1 MTEERFKEI
10 EKLRTNIVKLTDQLK
25 ELNTSYFNSN
35 SGNCQDCWIEI
46 VYGNGSVRA
55 TLTDDVRFVRQLRHS
70 VIEVLT
76 YELNCLQNQFDKL

>member
-1 MTEERFKEI
+1 MTEEKFKEI
-10 EKLRTNIVKLTDQLK
+10 EKLRTNIADLTVRLDKL
-25 ELNTSYFNSN
+25 NSTEFSPN
-35 SGNCQDCWIEI
+35 VNNCKNCRIEI

-55 TLTDDVRFVRQLRHS
+55 TLTDDVKFVRQLRHS